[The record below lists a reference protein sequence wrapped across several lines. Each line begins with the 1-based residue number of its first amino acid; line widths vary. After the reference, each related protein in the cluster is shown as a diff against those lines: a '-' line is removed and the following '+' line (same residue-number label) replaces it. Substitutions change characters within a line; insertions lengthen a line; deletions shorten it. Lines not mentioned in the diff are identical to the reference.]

1 MKTEDLPRGYQCART
16 ISLEISDGSSSRVSE
31 VRMEKWNFADSK
43 EASLI
48 SLVDKDS
55 KKYCEI

>member
-31 VRMEKWNFADSK
+31 VRMEK
-43 EASLI
+43 
-48 SLVDKDS
+48 
-55 KKYCEI
+55 